1 MQIDT
6 LLIGSNN
13 IKRWHHFSQL
23 KHMKNGHAKNTNLG
37 ISGSTTKDLIAVP
50 YLKRIFRYC
59 PQNVLYMA
67 GNNDVREKINPHE
80 IVANIRKFIVNV
92 QNTYFS
98 CKIAA
103 KIVICSLIITPEN
116 QADPKEKR
124 IIEKINDELR
134 EYCHGLQRYGIV
146 FVNIGRGLKSE
157 HFVNDGIHLN
167 TAGYYYI
174 FERLARHLY

>member
-23 KHMKNGHAKNTNLG
+23 KHMKNGHAKNVNLG
-37 ISGSTTKDLIAVP
+37 ISVSTTKDLITVP

-80 IVANIRKFIVNV
+80 IVANIRRFIVNV
-92 QNTYFS
+92 QSTYFS

-103 KIVICSLIITPEN
+103 KIVICSLIITPKN

-124 IIEKINDELR
+124 IIEKINNELR
-134 EYCHGLQRYGIV
+134 EYCHGLQRYGIM

-167 TAGYYYI
+167 MAGYDYI
-174 FERLARHLY
+174 FERLVRHLY